1 MLMFEGHLVIFLRY
15 LPTIPSFLQR
25 FGALNARPEGLFWSF
40 VCTWISFVG
49 LSANLHVFV
58 SMFFFSTV
66 TTIVTLKQNDP
77 ILLVWLEKQL
87 SGSRYT
93 EIMADGDR
101 FTLPANQKKL
111 RFLRGGLGLGEV
123 VVSDDC

>member
-1 MLMFEGHLVIFLRY
+1 MHLDKFCWTL
-15 LPTIPSFLQR
+15 SKSSR
-25 FGALNARPEGLFWSF
+25 FCFN
-40 VCTWISFVG
+40 V
-49 LSANLHVFV
+49 
-58 SMFFFSTV
+58 FFSTV